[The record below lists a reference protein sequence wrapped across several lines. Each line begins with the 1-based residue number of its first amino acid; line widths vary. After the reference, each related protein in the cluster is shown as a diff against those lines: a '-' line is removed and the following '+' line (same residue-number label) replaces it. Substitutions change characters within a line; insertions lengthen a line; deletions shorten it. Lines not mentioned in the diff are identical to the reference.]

1 MQDIFPAHIRNYGKS
16 TEEVQSVREH
26 CQNTA
31 YLAGEA
37 AKYIDL
43 KNTAYLAGLI
53 HDVGK
58 YTDNYRQYLKKA
70 VAGENVVRGSVNH
83 TFACVRLMM
92 EAYHNDNSNAAERL
106 ACEIIAYAAASHHA
120 LFDAVDEYHRSG
132 IRYRA
137 ELEDIEAESAIKEFI
152 LRCCPKNELDKLFS
166 CAINELSSKFSKIGE
181 NTLNYSKTIP
191 SNVKENEANT
201 ATLRFYYFYISMLVR
216 FISSCVI
223 EGDRS
228 DTAAFE
234 ANENAKKE
242 TSPSKDFW
250 QQALINLENRLTELN
265 IKANITPI
273 SKARGYI
280 SNACSDFADNPSAIY
295 RFNAP
300 TGGGKTLST
309 LRYALRHAALH
320 GKKRIFYIAPFISII
335 EQNADEIRRA
345 VGENVVVLE
354 HHSNVSQDV
363 KDNEE
368 LNLNTLFESNWHV
381 PIVVTTQV
389 QLINT
394 LFSSKTSAVRRFHAL
409 ADSIIILDEIQ
420 SLPVQLTHP
429 FNLAMNFLSEFCSCS
444 VLLCSATLPTL
455 DRLPFPM
462 NISAKTPIN
471 LSPEMQEVF
480 RRTRIVD
487 KGILTQDEI
496 NIFVKELLNKSS
508 SLLVVCNK
516 KKQAEELF
524 AEIKG
529 TVPVCCHLS
538 SNMCVAH
545 RRDVIAKLKKEL
557 SDNQLKESD
566 SRRKV
571 VCVSTQVIE
580 AGVDISFETVIRF
593 RAGMD
598 SIIQSAGR
606 CNRNGESYEP
616 SNVYVVAPQG
626 ETLDKLD
633 TIEKGKKATTELFDE
648 LGNEDPTADS
658 AIKLYYKKYYVGFD
672 KGYLDCYLPNL
683 DTTVLDLF
691 TTNCKFANANFANN
705 HPNIQLRQA
714 FKTAGSEYRIFDD
727 TFSVLVPYRES
738 KELIAELTAAAIDYD
753 FLKLKA
759 LIKCAAP
766 YCISVF
772 PWHLDKLISAG
783 AVYSISDN
791 ISLYILTQ
799 NWYDEQTGLLAKVT
813 DLNYME
819 V

>member
-1 MQDIFPAHIRNYGKS
+1 MQDIFPAHIRDYGKP

-31 YLAGEA
+31 YLASEA
-37 AKYIDL
+37 AKYIGL
-43 KNTAYLAGLI
+43 KNTAYIAGLI

-58 YTDNYRQYLKKA
+58 YTDKYRQYLQKA
-70 VAGENVVRGSVNH
+70 VAGEKVVRGSVNH

-92 EAYHNDNSNAAERL
+92 EAYHNDNPNDAERL

-120 LFDAVDEYHRSG
+120 LFDAVDECHRSG

-137 ELEDIEAESAIKEFI
+137 ELEDIEAESAIKEFL

-191 SNVKENEANT
+191 NTVKENEANT

-234 ANENAKKE
+234 ANENAKEE

-250 QQALINLENRLTELN
+250 QQALINLENRLNELN
-265 IKANITPI
+265 SKANITPI

-320 GKKRIFYIAPFISII
+320 GKKRIFYVAPFISII

-345 VGENVVVLE
+345 VGDNVVVLE

-363 KDNEE
+363 KENEE
-368 LNLNTLFESNWHV
+368 LNPNTLFESNWHV

-409 ADSIIILDEIQ
+409 ADSVIILDEIQ

-496 NIFVKELLNKSS
+496 NTFVKEQLNMSS

-529 TVPVCCHLS
+529 TVPICCHLS

-557 SDNQLKESD
+557 SDNQLKD
-566 SRRKV
+566 PASRRKV
-571 VCVSTQVIE
+571 VCISTQVIE

-606 CNRNGESYEP
+606 CNRNGESDEP
-616 SNVYVVAPQG
+616 SSVYVVAPQG
-626 ETLDKLD
+626 ETLSKLD
-633 TIEKGKKATTELFDE
+633 TIENGKKATGELFYE
-648 LGNEDPTADS
+648 LYDEDPVTDS
-658 AIKLYYKKYYVGFD
+658 AIKSYYKKYYSKFPNNS
-672 KGYLDCYLPNL
+672 LDCPMRSGN
-683 DTTVLDLF
+683 TSMLDLL
-691 TTNCKFANANFANN
+691 TTNLIFVNKKLTDKY
-705 HPNIQLRQA
+705 PKDYLRQA
-714 FKTAGSEYRIFDD
+714 FKTAGSEYSIFDD
-727 TFSVLVPYRES
+727 SFSVLVPYHEG
-738 KELIAELTAAAIDYD
+738 KELIAELTAATIDYD
-753 FLKLKA
+753 FLGVKA
-759 LIKCAAP
+759 LIKRTAP

-772 PWHLDKLISAG
+772 PWQLEKLINNG
-783 AVYSISDN
+783 AVYRPNENSP
-791 ISLYILTQ
+791 LYVLAPG
-799 NWYDEQTGLLAKVT
+799 WYDEKTGLSDNTT
-813 DLNYME
+813 DFME